1 VTKWPKWIYFKVS
14 GCGEKPQRA
23 DNNATQRQKKDSVV
37 KKEQTQLDG
46 DRPAGSASHGELLSQ
61 IADRGAQLQIKS
73 RLMDN
78 MAYQIRTLS
87 NAVIG
92 FSDLLLT
99 EDLTQNQIEY
109 VQEINHA
116 GYGLST
122 LVGEVLDWSQVLSGK
137 LVIQKTLCKLSG
149 IIQRLEQI
157 LSAAAK
163 EKGLDYQIVMDPML
177 PAHILSDDER
187 LLRCLLSLIANAIR
201 YTPQG
206 SVRVHVLLEESASG
220 PVIRFDIIDSGIGV
234 DDETAAHL
242 FEPHDYQI
250 DSDQG
255 LLTLLDMGLKV
266 TAGLPLTK
274 QLTEFLGGTI
284 EVQSQ
289 VGVGSTF
296 SLRIPVGTDPATQP
310 KPKTA
315 QISEGQT
322 RRDDW
327 QPTEI
332 STKTLLLVEDQ
343 QSNRTVISLM
353 LEALGVEV
361 ETAADGEEALGK
373 VRDNSY
379 TLILMDLKMPKMDG
393 YEATRRLREQDI
405 GIPIVALSA
414 KVLDGD
420 EHRQITALFD
430 GFLTKPVDSRKLSEM
445 LQKFIKGFIVSD
457 QKDRFSKQDT
467 VALEYGN

>member
-1 VTKWPKWIYFKVS
+1 M
-14 GCGEKPQRA
+14 
-23 DNNATQRQKKDSVV
+23 
-37 KKEQTQLDG
+37 KKEQTQLDK
-46 DRPAGSASHGELLSQ
+46 DRPVGSTSHSELLDQ
-61 IADRGAQLQIKS
+61 IADREAQIHIKS

-116 GYGLST
+116 GYGLSA
-122 LVGEVLDWSQVLSGK
+122 LVSEVLDWTQVLSGK
-137 LVIQKTLCKLSG
+137 LLVQKNRCALPEIIHQLKQVLSV
-149 IIQRLEQI
+149 
-157 LSAAAK
+157 ATK
-163 EKGLDYQIVMDPML
+163 EKGLDYQIVTDPML
-177 PAHILSDDER
+177 PERILSDDKR
-187 LLRCLLSLIANAIR
+187 LLRCLLNLIANAVR
-201 YTPQG
+201 YTSEG
-206 SVRVHVLLEESASG
+206 SVRVNVLLEEGVSG
-220 PVIRFDIIDSGIGV
+220 PMVRFDVIDSGVGI
-234 DDETAAHL
+234 DKEKAAHL
-242 FEPHDYQI
+242 FEVQDYRI

-274 QLTEFLGGTI
+274 QLSELLGGTI

-289 VGVGSTF
+289 ANVGSTF

-361 ETAADGEEALGK
+361 ETAADGEEALEK

-379 TLILMDLKMPKMDG
+379 ALILQDLKMPKMDG
-393 YEATRRLREQDI
+393 YGATRHLREQDI

-414 KVLDGD
+414 TVLNGN
-420 EHRQITALFD
+420 EHHQIASLFD

-445 LQKFIKGFIVSD
+445 LQKFITGFTAP
-457 QKDRFSKQDT
+457 DRKNRSSKQDM
-467 VALEYGN
+467 VALEQGN

>member
-1 VTKWPKWIYFKVS
+1 M
-14 GCGEKPQRA
+14 
-23 DNNATQRQKKDSVV
+23 
-37 KKEQTQLDG
+37 KKEQTQRDEH
-46 DRPAGSASHGELLSQ
+46 RPDNLASNSELLNQ
-61 IADRGAQLQIKS
+61 IADREAQIQIKS

-92 FSDLLLT
+92 FSDLLLS
-99 EDLTQNQIEY
+99 EGLEPDQIEY
-109 VQEINHA
+109 VQEINNA

-122 LVGEVLDWSQVLSGK
+122 LVSEVLDWSQVLSGK
-137 LVIQKTLCKLSG
+137 LVIQKTLCELPD
-149 IIQRLEQI
+149 IIGQIEQI

-163 EKGLDYQIVMDPML
+163 EKGLEYQVVTDPML
-177 PAHILSDDER
+177 PDRILSDDER

-206 SVRVHVLLEESASG
+206 SVRMHVAMEESVLG
-220 PVIRFDIIDSGIGV
+220 PVIRFDIIDSGTGI
-234 DDETAAHL
+234 DAETVAHL

-296 SLRIPVGTDPATQP
+296 SLRIPVGTVCDGSEKVQTSSQPADP
-310 KPKTA
+310 
-315 QISEGQT
+315 
-322 RRDDW
+322 DDW
-327 QPTEI
+327 QLTEPSVGPI
-332 STKTLLLVEDQ
+332 LLVEDQ
-343 QSNRTVISLM
+343 RSNQTVISLM

-361 ETAADGEEALGK
+361 DTAIDGEESLEK
-373 VRDNSY
+373 VECNSY
-379 TLILMDLKMPKMDG
+379 ALILMDLKMPKMDG

-414 KVLDGD
+414 KVLNGD
-420 EHRQITALFD
+420 EHHQIAALFD

-445 LQKFIKGFIVSD
+445 LQKFMKGFTAHDS
-457 QKDRFSKQDT
+457 KDRSFEQNT
-467 VALEYGN
+467 VALKYEN